1 MERWSLSIKRC
12 LHRRQK
18 FLSSSFNTTHCSMHV
33 ITWIWS
39 ATFYPCNT
47 QNWKNGLKLLVLS
60 QRERICWVWIEMKKA
75 WGRSNLLFL
84 STCRSNWEEE
94 NRLFRREWQGIRGGQ
109 TSVRG
114 QLNLGCSRDKQE
126 IEKPLVF
133 KKIGEDSEK
142 EKIHGFKWNGEQFG
156 KKKRFV
162 SKFSEFRV
170 QLRQTR
176 DWKTS
181 RF

>member
-47 QNWKNGLKLLVLS
+47 QNWKNGIKLLVLS

-84 STCRSNWEEE
+84 STRRSNWEEE

-133 KKIGEDSEK
+133 KKNWRGFRKGENTWFQVKWRTIGEVK
-142 EKIHGFKWNGEQFG
+142 TFCFQVKWREIREGENTCFQ
-156 KKKRFV
+156 
-162 SKFSEFRV
+162 S
-170 QLRQTR
+170 
-176 DWKTS
+176 
-181 RF
+181 

>member
-47 QNWKNGLKLLVLS
+47 QNWKNGIKLLVLS

-133 KKIGEDSEK
+133 KKNWRGFRKGENTWFQVKWRTIWEEK
-142 EKIHGFKWNGEQFG
+142 TFCFQIFWI
-156 KKKRFV
+156 
-162 SKFSEFRV
+162 
-170 QLRQTR
+170 
-176 DWKTS
+176 
-181 RF
+181 

>member
-1 MERWSLSIKRC
+1 MRFVLTDFVWNVGLCQLNAVYIVDRSSCRVHLTLRTVLCMWLLGFGQRHSI
-12 LHRRQK
+12 LG
-18 FLSSSFNTTHCSMHV
+18 
-33 ITWIWS
+33 I
-39 ATFYPCNT
+39 
-47 QNWKNGLKLLVLS
+47 KLLVLS

-84 STCRSNWEEE
+84 STRRSNWEEE

-114 QLNLGCSRDKQE
+114 QLNLGCSRDKKE

-156 KKKRFV
+156 K
-162 SKFSEFRV
+162 
-170 QLRQTR
+170 
-176 DWKTS
+176 
-181 RF
+181 